1 MRLLYLSSFT
11 TICHTRRIGNAAAIL
26 DLMNREEVKEWLRK
40 QLETNFRE
48 SEALLALTLILL
60 EHEGNKQAVEAL

>member
-1 MRLLYLSSFT
+1 
-11 TICHTRRIGNAAAIL
+11 
-26 DLMNREEVKEWLRK
+26 MNREEVKEWLRK